1 MFAHTWL
8 NDPGI
13 FWFKIHSKTANVL
26 MKFKESNKVNA
37 EANSQRIVI
46 KRGINW
52 NYSIYYACVV
62 DPLFKSTPKI
72 AWPKSC

>member
-1 MFAHTWL
+1 
-8 NDPGI
+8 
-13 FWFKIHSKTANVL
+13 
-26 MKFKESNKVNA
+26 MKFKELNKVNA
-37 EANSQRIVI
+37 EANCRRIVV

-52 NYSIYYACVV
+52 NYSVYYACVV